1 MNNEEINIVAPDS
14 VQNNY
19 GVALYYPFINVQD
32 IDWLKS
38 ALLYWDHIRCITP
51 SSDYFKDDIKYLHD
65 EGIIIA
71 TNPKDYSTNAS
82 VKFVREMQKY
92 CHNQGELDIKV
103 RNYLEERFPE
113 LKNVTIHSDKLDER
127 LFQEMGHK
135 VVLGHFVD
143 GVGRFYQARPYIS
156 ALYLITLASE
166 MSKKIHVPMLT
177 DVLGLEEIGSYILWS
192 GAIIP
197 ENISQGDILTQ
208 MNIPYPSVEDLE
220 RLSFDDIIRFRRGR
234 NDERRRFRNTIE
246 EIRCQSQS
254 INDPNALADFFNAK
268 KQEIQQTI
276 DDHKRTLRDIGIKHF
291 TSSIKVSWPSLPIGQ
306 LAGCTAGILS
316 AIGLVGIS
324 LAYNKT
330 SISQEYRK
338 AIKDCPWHY
347 LISLE
352 QDLR

>member
-1 MNNEEINIVAPDS
+1 MASTDFD
-14 VQNNY
+14 QNNY

-51 SSDYFKDDIKYLHD
+51 SSDYFEDDIKYLYD

-71 TNPKDYSTNAS
+71 TNPKDYPTDAS
-82 VKFVREMQKY
+82 VKFVREMEKY
-92 CHNQGELDIKV
+92 CHNQGELDIRV
-103 RNYLEERFPE
+103 INYLEGRFPE
-113 LKNVTIHSDKLDER
+113 LKNVTIHNDKLDER
-127 LFQEMGHK
+127 LYQEMGHK
-135 VVLGHFVD
+135 VVLGYFAAD
-143 GVGRFYQARPYIS
+143 GVSRFYQAQPYIS

-166 MSKKIHVPMLT
+166 MSKKIHIPMLT
-177 DVLGLEEIGSYILWS
+177 DIPGLAGLGEHILWS

-197 ENISQGDILTQ
+197 ENIRQGDILTQ

-246 EIRCQSQS
+246 EIRYQSQS

-268 KQEIQQTI
+268 KQEIQQAI
-276 DDHKRTLRDIGIKHF
+276 DDHKKTLRDIGIKYF
-291 TSSIKVSWPSLPIGQ
+291 TSAIKVSWPSLPIGQ
-306 LAGCTAGILS
+306 IAGGTAGILS

-324 LAYNKT
+324 LASNKT

-352 QDLR
+352 QNLR